1 MNPGSKPFFLGNGSN
16 FSSSSDNDWA
26 TFQSF
31 IPQTTFN
38 PLPELNY
45 NRSQNFFTSQQSV
58 GFGSQ
63 NVPTLQQK
71 PIESQNVPILQQKPI
86 VSQNVPTS
94 QQKPIVSQN
103 VPTLQQKPIG
113 SQNVP
118 TLQQKPIVS
127 QNVPTLQQK
136 PIVSQTSQQKSHN
149 ELIVTPNIT
158 NKKVKVRT
166 IEDIYNDFCS
176 SVDDMGDC
184 LYSPK
189 SYTADEILVRENKA
203 IVFMEEYKLHTGDYP
218 LDRGLAYSS
227 RLLTKYLDHNGIK
240 PEIFEYLPE
249 MIREGLSEPK
259 MFRIFPWRSLY
270 LALKRANRSFDMQ
283 LFLVNIVE
291 GGAEILADFTQ
302 FGIKDDRLEHA
313 ITTIQRLIRYGRKQ
327 PPPADAVQH
336 KQWIQKFEE
345 IHHHR
350 EADWDSKYLHLR
362 SFNIAPPSTC
372 FDGNIETCIV
382 HWNRHLIPEYIY
394 EMTNLATEKNSW
406 LYDFSEGIDS
416 IISTYQGSYMAQ
428 ELNDSEYAECSI
440 MGLLTQKKEELY
452 SRQIHYLL
460 DDDALTKI
468 PFLLRFFSEGTLMSW
483 KNPRRDAL
491 KFLSF
496 TINDKSAVSQI
507 SFNKDNKSKNKV
519 SVNIA
524 ECYLER
530 MNQMPLS
537 MLNIV
542 FKQLDDCLAHKG
554 RQLINTFVNTDL
566 NKLSDDAIRYCFN
579 SMAIDNVDDI
589 AKTLGMDKRILK
601 YFLRHNSGNITVY
614 RQRMISFL
622 QDIKNKL
629 MKGEPLYEYKIWTEP
644 ITVSAV
650 TIASPKMN
658 K

>member
-1 MNPGSKPFFLGNGSN
+1 M
-16 FSSSSDNDWA
+16 
-26 TFQSF
+26 
-31 IPQTTFN
+31 
-38 PLPELNY
+38 
-45 NRSQNFFTSQQSV
+45 
-58 GFGSQ
+58 
-63 NVPTLQQK
+63 
-71 PIESQNVPILQQKPI
+71 
-86 VSQNVPTS
+86 SQNVPTS
-94 QQKPIVSQN
+94 
-103 VPTLQQKPIG
+103 QQKPIG

-127 QNVPTLQQK
+127 QNVPTSQQK
-136 PIVSQTSQQKSHN
+136 PIGSQNVSTSQHKSIGSQNVSTSQQKSHNESFVKKGGESGEGIQKRKDN

-176 SVDDMGDC
+176 SADDMGDC

-189 SYTADEILVRENKA
+189 SYTADEIVIRENKA

-291 GGAEILADFTQ
+291 GGAEILADFAQ

-313 ITTIQRLIRYGRKQ
+313 ITTIQRLIRYGKKQ

-416 IISTYQGSYMAQ
+416 IISTYRGSYMAQ

-566 NKLSDDAIRYCFN
+566 NKLSDDAIRYWFN

-589 AKTLGMDKRILK
+589 ATTLGMDKRILK